1 MAAGNGG
8 PGEEPGGG
16 YLLPQ
21 NLDAEL
27 SVLGASMLT
36 PNVIPAVSEI
46 VRPHH
51 FYRQAHQR
59 IFEVIEDLFSR
70 GEPVDPITV
79 SEQLANRASLETIGG
94 REFIHSLVTA
104 VPAATNARY
113 YAEIVRENYFL
124 RSLIKVGG
132 EITEMGYRRE
142 KPPLDL
148 IDRAEQMVFDISQTR
163 VSGEFEPLEEL
174 ITQSFSE
181 LERAMS
187 EGHLTV
193 GCQTGFREVDGLIG
207 GLQPS
212 NLIIL
217 AARPSMGKTAFA
229 LNVARNVAVDQKK
242 GVAIF
247 SLEMSKMEIV
257 NRLMCSEAR
266 VDMWK
271 IRRRELRQ
279 PRDWSQLAA
288 ACTPLHT
295 APIFIDDSASVNL
308 MEIRAKARRL
318 KAQQKHLS
326 LIIVDYLQLMMGD
339 TNAENRQQEVSRIS
353 RGLKILARELE
364 VPVLALSQL
373 SRQVEQRAGNRPVL
387 SDLRE
392 SGSLEQDADLVMFIY
407 RDEVYNRDSPD
418 KGTAEIIVGKQRNGP
433 IGDCRM
439 AFVSNYTRFSDL
451 ADSRLTP

>member
-8 PGEEPGGG
+8 PGVESGGD
-16 YLLPQ
+16 YSLPQ

-51 FYRQAHQR
+51 SSRPGHQR

-79 SEQLANRASLETIGG
+79 SEQLANRASLEAVGG
-94 REFIHSLVTA
+94 RAFIHSLVTA

-142 KPPLDL
+142 KPPLEL
-148 IDRAEQMVFDISQTR
+148 IDRAEQMVFDISQMR
-163 VSGEFEPLEEL
+163 VAGEFEPIGEL
-174 ITQSFSE
+174 ITESFSE
-181 LERAMS
+181 LERLMS
-187 EGHLTV
+187 EGHRTV
-193 GCQTGFREVDGLIG
+193 GCQTGFRDVDALIG
-207 GLQPS
+207 GFQPS
-212 NLIIL
+212 NLVIL

-229 LNVARNVAVDQKK
+229 LNVSRNVAVDQAK

-247 SLEMSKMEIV
+247 SLEMSKAEVV
-257 NRLMCSEAR
+257 NRMMCSEAR
-266 VDMWK
+266 VDSWRV
-271 IRRRELRQ
+271 RRGALQ
-279 PRDWSQLAA
+279 TRDWSQLAA

-295 APIFIDDSASVNL
+295 APIFIDDSASLNL

-318 KAQQKHLS
+318 KAQEKNLG

-339 TNAENRQQEVSRIS
+339 LGAENRQQEISRIS

-373 SRQVEQRAGNRPVL
+373 SRQVEQRAGNKPVL

-392 SGSLEQDADLVMFIY
+392 SGAIEQDADLVMFIY
-407 RDEVYNRDSPD
+407 RDEVYNRDSSD

-433 IGDCRM
+433 IGECKM
-439 AFVSNYTRFSDL
+439 AFAPNYTRFSDL

>member
-1 MAAGNGG
+1 
-8 PGEEPGGG
+8 
-16 YLLPQ
+16 
-21 NLDAEL
+21 
-27 SVLGASMLT
+27 
-36 PNVIPAVSEI
+36 

-104 VPAATNARY
+104 VPAATNAPVLRRDRPGETTSCGRSSRS
-113 YAEIVRENYFL
+113 AERSPRWAIAERSPRSSSSTGRSRWSSTSPRPEFPASSSFGRAHSPRAFRVGAGYVR
-124 RSLIKVGG
+124 
-132 EITEMGYRRE
+132 
-142 KPPLDL
+142 
-148 IDRAEQMVFDISQTR
+148 RAPDCR
-163 VSGEFEPLEEL
+163 VP
-174 ITQSFSE
+174 
-181 LERAMS
+181 
-187 EGHLTV
+187 
-193 GCQTGFREVDGLIG
+193 DGLPRSG
-207 GLQPS
+207 RAHRRASAL

-229 LNVARNVAVDQKK
+229 LNVARNVAVEQKK

-295 APIFIDDSASVNL
+295 APIFIDDSASVKSDGDTGQGPAAQGSA
-308 MEIRAKARRL
+308 EAPEPHHRRL
-318 KAQQKHLS
+318 PAAH
-326 LIIVDYLQLMMGD
+326 DGD

-353 RGLKILARELE
+353 RGLKILARELD

-373 SRQVEQRAGNRPVL
+373 SRQVEQRAATGPCSPTFANRALWNRTPTRDVHL
-387 SDLRE
+387 PGR
-392 SGSLEQDADLVMFIY
+392 SLQP
-407 RDEVYNRDSPD
+407 R
-418 KGTAEIIVGKQRNGP
+418 
-433 IGDCRM
+433 
-439 AFVSNYTRFSDL
+439 
-451 ADSRLTP
+451 